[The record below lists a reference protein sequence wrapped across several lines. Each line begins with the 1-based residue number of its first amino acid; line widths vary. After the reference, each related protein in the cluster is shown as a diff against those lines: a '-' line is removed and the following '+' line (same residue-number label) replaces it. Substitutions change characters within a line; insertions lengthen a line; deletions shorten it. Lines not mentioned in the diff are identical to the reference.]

1 MIPSDNIVYTTRAWA
16 ILSRSFQ
23 QGRAANTYLLFGP
36 DGTGR
41 WLLAVSYAA
50 LINCEKTER
59 LGGDGGHAV
68 PCGKCRNCRNIFA
81 LNFEGMH
88 IAVPIPPHENKLDA
102 AIDLTNEFLD
112 AKRAEPFSVPG
123 SSASTNI
130 PIALAR
136 DIKRR
141 LSLKSSEGIRRVVV
155 FYQMEKMKTA
165 SADALLKMIEEPP
178 TDTTIMLI
186 ARNPDSLLPTIQ
198 SRAQRIKVD
207 PYPAAVIEK
216 YLTGKLDL
224 SENRARLLARISE
237 GSIGRAVDAVESPDE
252 DEMSKRGVAFLIF
265 RSLFIDARPDT
276 LAHMNEV
283 LNLRDRGEAEEVL
296 RLWQLLIRDCASVAI
311 TNEDDD
317 IVNVDFGS
325 EIRKL
330 SGYFGNPRLS
340 ACMVEDI
347 KNALADMR
355 LNVHIQGALMALAL
369 RLKTHIAASNQLNNK
384 H

>member
-1 MIPSDNIVYTTRAWA
+1 MIPSDNIVYARRAWT

-23 QGRAANTYLLFGP
+23 QGRAANTYLIFGP

-50 LINCEKTER
+50 LINCENMER
-59 LGGDGGHAV
+59 FGGDGGHAV

-81 LNFEGMH
+81 LNFEGLYF
-88 IAVPIPPHENKLDA
+88 AAPIPPHENKMDN

-112 AKRAEPFSVPG
+112 AKRTEPFHIPISE
-123 SSASTNI
+123 ASTNI
-130 PIALAR
+130 PVALAR
-136 DIKRR
+136 DIRKR
-141 LSLKSSEGIRRVVV
+141 LSLKSSEGIKRVVI
-155 FYQMEKMKTA
+155 FYQMEKMLAA

-178 TDTTIMLI
+178 SDTTIMLI
-186 ARNPDSLLPTIQ
+186 TSNPDTLLPTIQ
-198 SRAQRIKVD
+198 SRAQKIKVD
-207 PYPAAVIEK
+207 PYPAHVVEK
-216 YLTGKLDL
+216 YLSQKYDL
-224 SENRARLLARISE
+224 SESRAKLLSRISE
-237 GSIGRAVDAVESPDE
+237 GSIGRAVEAVESPDE
-252 DEMSKRGVAFLIF
+252 DEISKRGVAFLIF
-265 RSLFIDARPDT
+265 KSLFFDARADT

-283 LNLRDRGEAEEVL
+283 LNFRDRGEAEEIL

-311 TNEDDD
+311 TDDDKD
-317 IVNVDFGS
+317 IVNVDFKP

-330 SGYFGNPRLS
+330 SGYFGNPRLP

-369 RLKTHIAASNQLNNK
+369 RLKTHIAASN
-384 H
+384 